1 MKLARNI
8 LIALVVGAV
17 VGLVMNFAAPSIF
30 PKVDQYFFSPLG
42 TIFINLIKMLVV
54 PLVFFSIA
62 LGTANIGDPK
72 KLGKIGVKAIVF
84 FLATTAIAIIIA
96 IVLASVIKPGTV
108 GTFATDGLQYET
120 NEAPAVT
127 DTLLNIIP
135 ANPVLAFVEA
145 NMLQIIFFSVFIG
158 IALAFLGDRVKTAWK
173 VIDEGNEIMMYL
185 VTLVMKFAPFGT
197 FGLIAS
203 AIGKQ
208 GFDAIKAMGLYMI
221 VVILGLIVHF
231 IFVYGGAVK
240 FMAKRNPIQFVKD
253 FFPAMTVAFSTSSSG
268 ATLPLAMEIAQK
280 KLGVPKSISSFVQP
294 LGATVNMDGTAI
306 MQGVATV
313 FIAQVFG
320 VELTLM
326 QLATVVIIAVL
337 ASIGTAAVPGAGL
350 IMLAMVLNA
359 VSLPV
364 EGIALIIGIDR
375 ILDMA
380 RTAVNVTGDA
390 VCAMYVANTE
400 SDLGEES
407 AVNETQLQQAQ

>member
-1 MKLARNI
+1 MKLARQI
-8 LIALVVGAV
+8 LIALILGAI
-17 VGLVMNFAAPSIF
+17 VGLVMNFAMPSIF
-30 PKVDQYFFSPLG
+30 PSIDKFFFTPLG

-54 PLVFFSIA
+54 PLVFFSIV

-72 KLGKIGVKAIVF
+72 KLGKIGVKSIVF
-84 FLATTAIAIIIA
+84 FLATTAIAITIA
-96 IVLASVIKPGTV
+96 IVLASIIKPGMI
-108 GTFATDGLQYET
+108 GTFNTEGLSYESQK
-120 NEAPAVT
+120 APAVT
-127 DTLLNIIP
+127 ETLLGIIP
-135 ANPVLAFVEA
+135 TNPVAAFVEA

-158 IALAFLGDRVKTAWK
+158 IALAFLGNRVKNVLK

-185 VTLVMKFAPFGT
+185 VTLVMKFAPYGT

-208 GFDAIKAMGLYMI
+208 GFDAVKAMGLYMI
-221 VVILGLIVHF
+221 VVILALIVHF
-231 IFVYGGAVK
+231 IFVYGGALK
-240 FMAKRNPIQFVKD
+240 LMAKKDPIQFVKH

-268 ATLPLAMEIAQK
+268 ATLPLSMDIAQK

-320 VELTLM
+320 VELTIS
-326 QLATVVIIAVL
+326 QLVIVVIIAVL

-390 VCAMYVANTE
+390 VCAVYI
-400 SDLGEES
+400 SQGEKIKDE
-407 AVNETQLQQAQ
+407 EHGEDDHTIPQAQ

>member
-1 MKLARNI
+1 MKLAKHI
-8 LIALVVGAV
+8 LIALILGAV
-17 VGLVMNFAAPSIF
+17 AGLVMNLSMPNAFTSID
-30 PKVDQYFFSPLG
+30 KYFLTPLG

-54 PLVFFSIA
+54 PLVFFSIV

-72 KLGKIGVKAIVF
+72 KLGKIGVKSIVF
-84 FLATTAIAIIIA
+84 FLATTAIAITIA
-96 IVLASVIKPGTV
+96 IILASIIKPGMV
-108 GTFATDGLQYET
+108 GTFNTEGLSYESQ
-120 NEAPAVT
+120 EAPAVT
-127 DTLLNIIP
+127 DTLLGIIP
-135 ANPVLAFVEA
+135 TNPVAAFVEA
-145 NMLQIIFFSVFIG
+145 NMLQIIFFSVFVG
-158 IALAFLGDRVKTAWK
+158 IALAFLGDRVKSALK
-173 VIDEGNEIMMYL
+173 VIDEGNEIMLYL
-185 VTLVMKFAPFGT
+185 VSLVMKFAPFGT

-221 VVILGLIVHF
+221 VVLVALIVHF
-231 IFVYGGAVK
+231 VLVYGGALK
-240 FMAKRNPIQFVKD
+240 FLAKKNPIQFVKD

-268 ATLPLAMEIAQK
+268 ATLPISMKLAQT

-313 FIAQVFG
+313 FIAQVYG
-320 VELTLM
+320 VNLTITEL
-326 QLATVVIIAVL
+326 AIVVIIAVL

-380 RTAVNVTGDA
+380 RTAVNVSGDA
-390 VCAMYVANTE
+390 VCAMYVSQTE
-400 SDLGEES
+400 KGSEEQYTE
-407 AVNETQLQQAQ
+407 NEKSLPQAQ

>member
-1 MKLARNI
+1 MKLARRI
-8 LIALVVGAV
+8 LIALILGAI
-17 VGLVMNFAAPSIF
+17 VGLVMNFTIPSIF
-30 PKVDQYFFSPLG
+30 PYIDKYFFSPLG
-42 TIFINLIKMLVV
+42 SIFINLIKMLVV
-54 PLVFFSIA
+54 PLVFFSIV

-72 KLGKIGVKAIVF
+72 KLGKIGVRSVAF
-84 FLATTAIAIIIA
+84 FLLTTAIAITIA
-96 IVLASVIKPGTV
+96 IVLASIIKPGMV
-108 GTFATDGLQYET
+108 GTFNTEGLSYESQK
-120 NEAPAVT
+120 APAVT
-127 DTLLNIIP
+127 DTLLGIIP
-135 ANPVLAFVEA
+135 TNPVAAFVEA

-158 IALAFLGDRVKTAWK
+158 IALAFLGERVKTVLKA
-173 VIDEGNEIMMYL
+173 VDEGNEIMMYL
-185 VTLVMKFAPFGT
+185 VTLVMKFAPYGT

-221 VVILGLIVHF
+221 VVILALIVHF
-231 IFVYGGAVK
+231 ILVYGGALK
-240 FMAKRNPIQFVKD
+240 FMAKKDPIQFVKD

-268 ATLPLAMEIAQK
+268 ATLPVSMDIAQK
-280 KLGVPKSISSFVQP
+280 KMGVPKSISSFVQP

-313 FIAQVFG
+313 FIAQVYD
-320 VELTLM
+320 VNLTLT
-326 QLATVVIIAVL
+326 QLAIVVIIAVL

-380 RTAVNVTGDA
+380 RTAVNVSGDA
-390 VCAMYVANTE
+390 VCAVYVTHVE
-400 SDLGEES
+400 KIKEEERIENDQS
-407 AVNETQLQQAQ
+407 LPQAQ